1 MLHNT
6 PSKKLEPWLKAIRK
20 KEETLS
26 DRESLPFD
34 LDEAWA
40 KLEEA
45 LPAVP
50 AKQVSAPKSRRHL
63 TWHAWVGMAASFAL
77 VIGIAW
83 SIWSSLEHQAIAP
96 DQPLIAQQNSS
107 AQSPQS
113 PDFMEAPL
121 SIPTTPNNQHHEKAN
136 DAVHYK
142 EVYTENLDIKETLL
156 PREEIAPDEASSSDE
171 PSTPTPQR
179 NMGPERD
186 LSTPSYQDMRTPV
199 YSDFTPQVRT
209 GVFLCN
215 NISSQSQRNT
225 PNSFDGGGGMQLMSR
240 SMNHSLLQTEI
251 ARAYDV
257 ASFRH
262 FQPLHIGAKIS
273 IDLGRRTALESGLVY
288 SYLRST
294 LNNYGSVDCKNLQH
308 VHYIGIPLG
317 FNFSLYK
324 TARTRL
330 YTGISGRVDKAISA
344 TLLEGSLGEE
354 PWQMSLQ
361 GKVGASYDI
370 VSHFGFFMEAGL
382 AYYFND
388 ESRLQTYY
396 KQHPLILSFS
406 AGIQFNY

>member
-6 PSKKLEPWLKAIRK
+6 PHKKLEPWLKAIRK

-26 DRESLPFD
+26 NRESLPFD

-50 AKQVSAPKSRRHL
+50 TKQVSAPKSRKHL
-63 TWHAWVGMAASFAL
+63 TWHTWIGMAASFAL
-77 VIGIAW
+77 VVGIAW
-83 SIWSSLEHQAIAP
+83 GIWSSLEHQAMTP
-96 DQPLIAQQNSS
+96 KQPLIAQQNSS

-113 PDFMEAPL
+113 PDFIEAPL
-121 SIPTTPNNQHHEKAN
+121 SIPMTPSDRHKKAD
-136 DAVHYK
+136 DAVRYE

-156 PREEIAPDEASSSDE
+156 PQEEIAPDEAPSSDE
-171 PSTPTPQR
+171 PFTPTPQR
-179 NMGPERD
+179 NIGPERD
-186 LSTPSYQDMRTPV
+186 LSTPSYQDMGTPAC
-199 YSDFTPQVRT
+199 SDFTPQVRT
-209 GVFLCN
+209 GVFLSN

-225 PNSFDGGGGMQLMSR
+225 PNTFDGGGMQLMSR
-240 SMNHSLLQTEI
+240 SKNLSLFQTEI

-262 FQPLHIGAKIS
+262 FHPLHIGAKIS
-273 IDLGRRTALESGLVY
+273 VDLGRRMALESGLVY

-294 LNNYGSVDCKNLQH
+294 LNNYGSVDCKNLQQI
-308 VHYIGIPLG
+308 HYIGIPLG
-317 FNFSLYK
+317 FNVSLYK

-370 VSHFGFFMEAGL
+370 MSHFGFFMEAGL

-388 ESRLQTYY
+388 ESHLQTYY

>member
-26 DRESLPFD
+26 NRESLPFD

-45 LPAVP
+45 LP

-77 VIGIAW
+77 VVGIAW

-96 DQPLIAQQNSS
+96 DQPLIAQQNGS

-121 SIPTTPNNQHHEKAN
+121 SIPTTPSNQHHEKAN

-225 PNSFDGGGGMQLMSR
+225 PNSFDGGGGDAAHVSLNEPLFTPNRNCTGLRCRFISTLSTPAHRCKNQHRPREAHGPRVGL
-240 SMNHSLLQTEI
+240 SLLLPKKYPKQLW
-251 ARAYDV
+251 V
-257 ASFRH
+257 
-262 FQPLHIGAKIS
+262 
-273 IDLGRRTALESGLVY
+273 
-288 SYLRST
+288 
-294 LNNYGSVDCKNLQH
+294 C
-308 VHYIGIPLG
+308 
-317 FNFSLYK
+317 
-324 TARTRL
+324 RL
-330 YTGISGRVDKAISA
+330 
-344 TLLEGSLGEE
+344 
-354 PWQMSLQ
+354 
-361 GKVGASYDI
+361 
-370 VSHFGFFMEAGL
+370 
-382 AYYFND
+382 
-388 ESRLQTYY
+388 
-396 KQHPLILSFS
+396 
-406 AGIQFNY
+406 